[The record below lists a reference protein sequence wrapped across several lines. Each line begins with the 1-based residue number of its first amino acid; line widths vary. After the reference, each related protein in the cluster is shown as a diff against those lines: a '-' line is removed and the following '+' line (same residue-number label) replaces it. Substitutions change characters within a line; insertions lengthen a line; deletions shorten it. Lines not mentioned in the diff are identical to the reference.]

1 MSRHEV
7 TASLIL
13 PNVLTFARFGLAVAF
28 PLVNPAWRPLIL
40 ILAALSDAFDGA
52 FSRFFHTASTFGQI
66 LDPIADKVFVGVVL
80 LTLLVEQTLSLPALL
95 FVAARDLA
103 VGFGV
108 IVAMIRIG
116 SEAIRRMPPH
126 ILGKATTAFQFA
138 FLLWVVYHQ
147 SVPIPLLL
155 ITGVISVAAGIDYL
169 RNPHWKRPESA
180 ARSAVP
186 DDATADL

>member
-1 MSRHEV
+1 MSRDAV
-7 TASLIL
+7 TANLLL
-13 PNVLTFARFGLAVAF
+13 PNVLTFARFGLAAVF
-28 PLVNPAWRPLIL
+28 PLVPPAWRPLIL

-52 FSRFFHTASTFGQI
+52 FSRFFHATSTFGQI

-103 VGFGV
+103 VALGV
-108 IVAMIRIG
+108 IVALIRIG
-116 SEAIRRMPPH
+116 SDAIRRMPPH
-126 ILGKATTAFQFA
+126 VLGKATTALQFA
-138 FLLWVVYHQ
+138 FLLWVVYDQ
-147 SVPIPLLL
+147 SVPIPMLV

-169 RNPHWKRPESA
+169 RNPHWKRPESTA
-180 ARSAVP
+180 HRADP